1 MTQLG
6 ETGFRATTGEK
17 VAIGTMVAGGLAILA
32 GALFYG
38 RAAKQRTNMLRGTLG
53 RVEARTQRGG
63 MTMTHHYDPEMP
75 IEQRVKLL
83 QDLVW
88 RGVQN
93 PEMRDLALAI
103 TGNGTRDV
111 TVGKRKFTVQG
122 AGCPARDGTCET
134 EAIYKWV
141 KAQVRY
147 TGDVAPV
154 MMPSGEVE
162 GVDLFQ
168 TGLRTA
174 QMGGG
179 DCLPKGTLLLTESM
193 KFTPIEDLIIGQKIW
208 GRDAWTEVK
217 DVWAKGTLPVD
228 AVHLNNG
235 STFMATAD
243 HKVYVA
249 ICPRHPYDR
258 LSGPCACPV
267 ATCAVERITVAQL
280 RPGMTLV
287 QPERIAFGTEELDPR
302 RALIEGYYLADG
314 WKSHASDFD
323 IAGRAD
329 HPKEAQKAEI
339 AALCAE
345 LGVETTMFEKSIRIR
360 DKAWAERVAAM
371 GAHAPAKQALS
382 INLTEEGAAALLR
395 GIMADSGA
403 NTNGGGRTFTT
414 TSRTLARQV
423 RVLERMFGRSCSA
436 RYIENH
442 GGLGEH
448 PIHRLGVRDEARSD
462 GRATKLLRV
471 KEIDRAIAECPV
483 YDITTADHY
492 VYLPDADVVVSNCDD
507 HSVLGATL
515 LSLNGIPAKFRI
527 TAPSKSADWAHI
539 YPLSGLPK
547 TRPTKWVALD
557 TTLPGE
563 MFGREAPYGKARDFV
578 A

>member
-1 MTQLG
+1 MTQFG

-17 VAIGTMVAGGLAILA
+17 VAIGTMVVGGLAILA

-38 RAAKQRTNMLRGTLG
+38 RAAKKRTTMLRGTLG
-53 RVEARTQRGG
+53 RVEARTKRGG

-103 TGNGTRDV
+103 TGNGTREV
-111 TVGKRKFTVQG
+111 TVGKRKFMVQG
-122 AGCPARDGTCET
+122 AGCPARDGACET

-179 DCLPKGTLLLTESM
+179 D
-193 KFTPIEDLIIGQKIW
+193 
-208 GRDAWTEVK
+208 
-217 DVWAKGTLPVD
+217 
-228 AVHLNNG
+228 
-235 STFMATAD
+235 
-243 HKVYVA
+243 
-249 ICPRHPYDR
+249 
-258 LSGPCACPV
+258 
-267 ATCAVERITVAQL
+267 
-280 RPGMTLV
+280 
-287 QPERIAFGTEELDPR
+287 
-302 RALIEGYYLADG
+302 
-314 WKSHASDFD
+314 
-323 IAGRAD
+323 
-329 HPKEAQKAEI
+329 
-339 AALCAE
+339 
-345 LGVETTMFEKSIRIR
+345 
-360 DKAWAERVAAM
+360 
-371 GAHAPAKQALS
+371 
-382 INLTEEGAAALLR
+382 
-395 GIMADSGA
+395 
-403 NTNGGGRTFTT
+403 
-414 TSRTLARQV
+414 
-423 RVLERMFGRSCSA
+423 
-436 RYIENH
+436 
-442 GGLGEH
+442 
-448 PIHRLGVRDEARSD
+448 
-462 GRATKLLRV
+462 
-471 KEIDRAIAECPV
+471 
-483 YDITTADHY
+483 
-492 VYLPDADVVVSNCDD
+492 CDD